1 MSSDGRRKCVLIIDD
16 TALNRAQLKDIL
28 KDEVDV
34 VEAENGDKGM
44 EILRDRFH
52 QIDIVL
58 LDLLCQESLMVSGFL
73 LR

>member
-16 TALNRAQLKDIL
+16 TALNRVQLKDIL

-34 VEAENGDKGM
+34 IEAENGDKGM

-52 QIDIVL
+52 FMLMMYRTHTLILRRSL
-58 LDLLCQESLMVSGFL
+58 LYS
-73 LR
+73 